1 MTALERQGAGSPFE
15 SIRQER
21 VDGVEFWSARDL
33 QPLLGYVEWRKF
45 EDSLDRARASAESTG
60 HDPADHFVG
69 AAKMVEIGSGAVR
82 PVTDVHLT
90 RFGAYLV
97 AMNGDPRKPE
107 VAAAQAYFAVKT
119 REAEVAPSPAAE
131 LSDDELM
138 YRALSVAAK
147 RVEALTARA
156 EAAEAT
162 VAVTAPK
169 AEAFDSF
176 LSSAGDYSVN
186 EAAKVLSRDH
196 GILTGE
202 KRLRAWMEEHGWIY
216 RGASREPRAYQSRID
231 QGVLA
236 EKAQWHFHPVSGE
249 RITDPP
255 QVRVTP
261 KGLERLRTL
270 LTTDRALEVSQ

>member
-1 MTALERQGAGSPFE
+1 MTTPSVPGGGSPFDA
-15 SIRQER
+15 IRQER
-21 VDGVEFWSARDL
+21 ADGSEFWSARDL
-33 QPLLGYVEWRKF
+33 QPMLEYDQWRRF
-45 EDSLDRARASAESTG
+45 EETIERAMASARSQGFTVG
-60 HDPADHFVG
+60 DHFADAGKKVQL
-69 AAKMVEIGSGAVR
+69 GSEAVR
-82 PVTDVHLT
+82 VVTDYHLT
-90 RFGAYLV
+90 RFAAYLV
-97 AMNGDPRKPE
+97 AMNGDPRKPA

-119 REAEVAPSPAAE
+119 REAEVTPALE

-138 YRALSVAAK
+138 LRALTVASQ
-147 RVEALTARA
+147 RVQALTARA

-176 LSSAGDYSVN
+176 LSAAGDYSVN